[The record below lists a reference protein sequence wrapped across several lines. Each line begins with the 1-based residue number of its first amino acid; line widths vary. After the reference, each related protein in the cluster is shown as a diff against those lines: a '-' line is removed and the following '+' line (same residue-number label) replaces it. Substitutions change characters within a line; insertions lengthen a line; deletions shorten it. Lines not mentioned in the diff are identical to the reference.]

1 MQPNILIVMLDQM
14 SSVLLDD
21 DRIDAL
27 HIPNMRRLIARG
39 VKFDRAYTGSPLCL
53 PARGGLMTGQLHGF
67 EERLT
72 TDIYPADF
80 GWTPDWQRPLERVD
94 WWYHNLSSVTE
105 AGIAEI
111 SNQLE
116 FDDEVAY
123 QAKLKLF
130 QLARRQDP
138 RPFCL
143 TVSFT
148 HPHDPYVAR
157 RQYWDLYE
165 HARIPLPR
173 VPALS

>member
-72 TDIYPADF
+72 TDIYPTDF
-80 GWTPDWQRPLERVD
+80 G
-94 WWYHNLSSVTE
+94 
-105 AGIAEI
+105 
-111 SNQLE
+111 
-116 FDDEVAY
+116 
-123 QAKLKLF
+123 
-130 QLARRQDP
+130 
-138 RPFCL
+138 
-143 TVSFT
+143 
-148 HPHDPYVAR
+148 
-157 RQYWDLYE
+157 
-165 HARIPLPR
+165 
-173 VPALS
+173 